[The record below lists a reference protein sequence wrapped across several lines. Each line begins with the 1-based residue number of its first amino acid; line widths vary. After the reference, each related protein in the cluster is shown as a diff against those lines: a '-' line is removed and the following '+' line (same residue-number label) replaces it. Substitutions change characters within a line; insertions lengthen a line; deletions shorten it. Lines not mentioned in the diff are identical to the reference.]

1 MRQMIRLAAALAATL
16 SGPLALGQGATEV
29 KLLFW
34 PGPESEAMQKVV
46 DVYNKGQGAKDQ
58 VSVKQILFSRQG
70 YFDKEQTDLAAGSK
84 DFDLALVT
92 TYSLGRY
99 APYLEPLDS
108 YLNKPGLA
116 SFLPSS
122 LNSLKFGGKQYGVPT
137 DVSNHFTYYRKDL
150 IDKLL
155 SDAAWKAK
163 YTQIA
168 QQRLG
173 KKLSP
178 KKPDDWTWDDY
189 MATALFFTKAINPD
203 SPTTYGTV
211 LQMKNLIFNV
221 MLWQATLVSNG
232 GDLFDK
238 SGKPALDSAAAR
250 TGLNIY
256 STLYKAGAT
265 PPGSTNYEY
274 AEANEAFR
282 SGQAATMFQWSAAF
296 NELSDAA
303 KSPVVVKT
311 VALAPLP
318 AGSKGHKTHVH
329 SLGIGLNKNSA
340 NKAAAGKFLAYLG
353 TPTAMKVYAEA
364 GGLPPVGSVL
374 QGLASKRPEFPM
386 VASSVDKYGFVVTGG
401 TAAYAVPVYEVLARE
416 FSAAWAGQKSADAAI
431 KAAVADMA
439 KLSKK

>member
-1 MRQMIRLAAALAATL
+1 MRQALIFTAALMSSTA
-16 SGPLALGQGATEV
+16 LAQSPTEI

-46 DVYNKGQGAKDQ
+46 DTYNKGKGATDL
-58 VSVKQILFSRQG
+58 VTVKQILFSRQG

-92 TYSLGRY
+92 TYTLGRY

-108 YLNKPGLA
+108 YLNKQGL
-116 SFLPSS
+116 SGFLPSS
-122 LNSLKFGGKQYGVPT
+122 LNSLKFGGKQFGVPT
-137 DVSNHFTYYRKDL
+137 DVSNHFTYFRKDL
-150 IDKLL
+150 MDRLL
-155 SDAAWKAK
+155 SDATWKAK

-173 KKLSP
+173 KKLTP
-178 KKPDDWTWDDY
+178 KTPETWTWDDY
-189 MATALFFTKAINPD
+189 MATALFFTKSINPE

-221 MLWQATLVSNG
+221 MLWQATMVSYG

-238 SGKPALDSAAAR
+238 SGNPALDSAATR
-250 TGLNIY
+250 SGLNIY
-256 STLYKAGAT
+256 TTLFKAGAT
-265 PPGSTNYEY
+265 PPGSGNYEY
-274 AEANEAFR
+274 PEANEAFR
-282 SGQAATMFQWSAAF
+282 SGQAATMLQWSAAF
-296 NELSDAA
+296 NELSDPA
-303 KSPVVVKT
+303 KSPLVAKT

-318 AGSKGHKTHVH
+318 AGSQGHRTHVH

-353 TPTAMKVYAEA
+353 TPAAMKVYGEA
-364 GGLPPVGSVL
+364 GGLPPVTSVL
-374 QGLASKRPEFPM
+374 RALAGKRPEFSL
-386 VASSVDKYGFVVTGG
+386 VAQNVDKYGFVVTGG

-416 FSAAWAGQKSADAAI
+416 FSAAWVGQKSADAAI
-431 KAAVADMA
+431 KAAVADMS